1 MYRWL
6 KKWECDCEQT
16 FCRLRKKECDC
27 EQTRVCLKFSTN
39 KIFLISLQTIDMQ
52 FLQIEKQLILVTEK
66 TTMLPILD
74 EYHLYLKF
82 EKALSN
88 NTIEAYESDL
98 LKLSAYLADA
108 HQTLEAASTAILRD
122 FIIEISALGIHPR
135 SQARILSS
143 IKSFYHFLIYKN
155 HRSEDPTELLESPK
169 IGLRLPEVLSVQ
181 EIDDIVNAIDLS
193 KPEGQRNK
201 AIIEVLYGSGL
212 RVSELIGLQLSKLY
226 LEEGYMLVEGKG
238 SKQRLVPMSPQAMT
252 QIEFWKTD
260 RNRLPIKKGHEDFLF
275 LNRRGAKLT
284 RAMIFTI
291 VKELAL
297 LAGIR
302 KTVSP
307 HTFRHSFA
315 THLLENGANLRAI
328 QQLLGH
334 ESITT
339 TELYTHIDVHFL
351 RQTVMECHPLYR
363 RRKELAEQ
371 KQK

>member
-1 MYRWL
+1 
-6 KKWECDCEQT
+6 
-16 FCRLRKKECDC
+16 
-27 EQTRVCLKFSTN
+27 
-39 KIFLISLQTIDMQ
+39 
-52 FLQIEKQLILVTEK
+52 
-66 TTMLPILD
+66 MLPILD
-74 EYHLYLKF
+74 EYHLYLKL

-98 LKLSAYLADA
+98 LKLSGYLSEA
-108 HQTLEAASTAILRD
+108 HISLESARTEHLRD
-122 FIIEISALGIHPR
+122 FIIEISILGIHPR

-155 HRSEDPTELLESPK
+155 ILTDDPTQLLESPK
-169 IGLRLPEVLSVQ
+169 IGLRLPVVLSVK
-181 EIDDIVNAIDLS
+181 EIDDIVQCIDLS

-226 LEEGYMLVEGKG
+226 IEEGYMLVEGKG
-238 SKQRLVPMSPQAMT
+238 SKQRLVPLSPQSIK
-252 QIEFWKTD
+252 QIGLWKID
-260 RNRLPIKKGHEDFLF
+260 RNAMNIKKGNEDILF
-275 LNRRGAKLT
+275 LNRRGSKLT

-291 VKELAL
+291 VKDLAM
-297 LAGIR
+297 LAGIH
-302 KTVSP
+302 KNVSP

-351 RQTVMECHPLYR
+351 RQTIMDCHPMN
-363 RRKELAEQ
+363 RKKANEEQ
-371 KQK
+371 H

>member
-1 MYRWL
+1 
-6 KKWECDCEQT
+6 
-16 FCRLRKKECDC
+16 
-27 EQTRVCLKFSTN
+27 
-39 KIFLISLQTIDMQ
+39 MQ

-98 LKLSAYLADA
+98 LKLSAYLGDA

-155 HRSEDPTELLESPK
+155 HLTDDPTELLESPK
-169 IGLRLPEVLSVQ
+169 IGLRLPEVLSVE
-181 EIDDIVNAIDLS
+181 EIDRIVNAIDLS
-193 KPEGQRNK
+193 KAEGQRNK

-212 RVSELIGLQLSKLY
+212 RVSELLGLQLSKLY

-238 SKQRLVPMSPQAMT
+238 SKQRLVPLSPQALK
-252 QIEFWKTD
+252 QIAFWKID
-260 RNRLPIKKGHEDFLF
+260 RDKLTIRKGHEDILF
-275 LNRRGAKLT
+275 LNRRGSKLT
-284 RAMIFTI
+284 RAMIFNI

-302 KTVSP
+302 KNVSP

-351 RQTVMECHPLYR
+351 RQTVLDCHPLYKR
-363 RRKELAEQ
+363 KKELAEKKKHEQ
-371 KQK
+371 KQ

>member
-1 MYRWL
+1 ML
-6 KKWECDCEQT
+6 
-16 FCRLRKKECDC
+16 
-27 EQTRVCLKFSTN
+27 S
-39 KIFLISLQTIDMQ
+39 IS
-52 FLQIEKQLILVTEK
+52 
-66 TTMLPILD
+66 D

-82 EKALSN
+82 EKSLSL

-98 LKLSAYLADA
+98 QKLKGYLSDA
-108 HQTLEAASTAILRD
+108 HIAPEKASTEILRD
-122 FIIEISALGIHPR
+122 FIIEISSLGIHPR

-143 IKSFYHFLIYKN
+143 IKSFYHFLIYRN
-155 HRSEDPTELLESPK
+155 ILENDPTELLESPK

-181 EIDDIVNAIDLS
+181 EIDDIIAAIDLS
-193 KPEGQRNK
+193 KPGGQRNK

-226 LEEGYMLVEGKG
+226 FEEGYMLVEGKG
-238 SKQRLVPMSPQAMT
+238 SKQRLVPLSMQALK
-252 QIEFWKTD
+252 QIALWKMD
-260 RNRLPIKKGHEDFLF
+260 RNALDIKKGNEDIVF
-275 LNRRGAKLT
+275 LNSRGTKLT
-284 RAMIFTI
+284 RDMIFKI
-291 VKELAL
+291 VKKLAT

-302 KTVSP
+302 KNVSP

-351 RQTVMECHPLYR
+351 RQTLMDCHPVYR
-363 RRKELAEQ
+363 KRKAKEQAEA
-371 KQK
+371 KIIKN

>member
-1 MYRWL
+1 
-6 KKWECDCEQT
+6 
-16 FCRLRKKECDC
+16 
-27 EQTRVCLKFSTN
+27 
-39 KIFLISLQTIDMQ
+39 
-52 FLQIEKQLILVTEK
+52 
-66 TTMLPILD
+66 MLPIQD
-74 EYHLYLKF
+74 EYHLYLKL

-98 LKLSAYLADA
+98 QKLSGYLLDA
-108 HQTLEAASTAILRD
+108 HVELEKVTTKILRD
-122 FIIEISALGIHPR
+122 FIIEISSLGIHAR

-143 IKSFYHFLIYKN
+143 IKSYYHFLIYRNILDK
-155 HRSEDPTELLESPK
+155 DPTELLESPK
-169 IGLRLPEVLSVQ
+169 IGLRLPEVLSVH
-181 EIDDIVNAIDLS
+181 EIDNIVGAINLS

-226 LEEGYMLVEGKG
+226 LEEGYMLVDGKG
-238 SKQRLVPMSPQAMT
+238 SKQRLVPMSPQALK
-252 QIEFWKTD
+252 QIELWKID
-260 RNRLPIKKGHEDFLF
+260 RNALNIKRGNEDFVF
-275 LNRRGAKLT
+275 LNRRGSKLT
-284 RAMIFTI
+284 RDMIFKI
-291 VKELAL
+291 VKELAV

-302 KTVSP
+302 KNVSP

-351 RQTVMECHPLYR
+351 RQTIMNCHPFYS
-363 RRKELAEQ
+363 KEDKNCKEIGS
-371 KQK
+371 